1 VSTVEHEVRHPDD
14 DARPPTGSPP
24 ASAGSSLPLT
34 GEEGLAALAEEWLR
48 GVVEA
53 GFVPGVRARARAA
66 LRDLLDEFVAAVRA
80 EPFDPSLGYRIGVEL
95 VDLRMAAPAVAG
107 VTVRLF
113 AGRLPSLL
121 DGRPEAAGSL
131 GYHGTSGH
139 GGVAERADFAAP
151 GGPARDAGYAWAG
164 GDEVRDRVLRLL
176 DRLVTGF
183 TTAQRAAAVGAAE
196 QMNRSEKI
204 HWRRVQTDLQQR
216 LQDALLHEVQTGLPN
231 RQFLRKELGERIAAA
246 GPGDRLG
253 LCLLS
258 VDGVAELTDA
268 LGRDNGDRLLA
279 DVAGRL
285 RQVASA
291 GGYFLAHLGE
301 EEFALVVSGAGGPD
315 EVVKAAAAARVAL
328 SAAFPIDGYSFSV
341 GVTAGVVENP
351 LAGTHP
357 NGWLRDAHLA
367 LAWARHDRQ
376 EHAVFEAVRA
386 EADRSRHRLAA
397 AMPVA
402 LARGEFVPHYQPL
415 YRLSDR
421 TVVGVEAL
429 ARWHR
434 PGGLP
439 ALNPQQFI
447 DLAERTGLIRP
458 LGRVLL
464 EQACRQGAAWRK
476 QGHDLLVSVNL
487 SPLQLGEPGLAAE
500 VADILHRTGLPAHR
514 LQLEITESAAAD
526 QHRDRLRELA
536 ALGLRLA
543 VDDFGTGYANLA
555 VLSRL
560 PVTGLKVAGEL
571 VADLD
576 TAAPAAAGILRHTV
590 ALCHDLGIEVTAEGL
605 ETECRERLVAEL
617 GCDYGQGY
625 LFARPAPA
633 AEITTLLG

>member
-1 VSTVEHEVRHPDD
+1 MSDE
-14 DARPPTGSPP
+14 A
-24 ASAGSSLPLT
+24 
-34 GEEGLAALAEEWLR
+34 LAALAEQWLR
-48 GVVEA
+48 GVVTA

-66 LRDLLDEFVAAVRA
+66 LRDLLDELVAAVRA
-80 EPFDPSLGYRIGVEL
+80 EPFDPAPGYRIGVEL

-113 AGRLPSLL
+113 AGQLPALL
-121 DGRPEAAGSL
+121 G
-131 GYHGTSGH
+131 
-139 GGVAERADFAAP
+139 
-151 GGPARDAGYAWAG
+151 G
-164 GDEVRDRVLRLL
+164 GDEVEARVLLLL

-183 TTAQRAAAVGAAE
+183 TTAQRAAAVSAAE

-204 HWRRVQTDLQQR
+204 HWRRVQTELQQR
-216 LQDALLHEVQTGLPN
+216 LQDALLHEAQTGLAN
-231 RQFLRKELGERIAAA
+231 RQFLRQDLGERIAAA
-246 GPGDRLG
+246 GPGERLG

-285 RQVASA
+285 RQVAEG
-291 GGYFLAHLGE
+291 GGYSLAHLGE
-301 EEFALVVSGAGGPD
+301 DEFALVVAGPSGPD
-315 EVVKAAAAARVAL
+315 EVVKAAASARVAL
-328 SAAFPIDGYSFSV
+328 SPAFPIDGYSFSV
-341 GVTAGVVENP
+341 GVTAGVVSDA

-357 NGWLRDAHLA
+357 DGWLRDAHLA
-367 LAWARHDRQ
+367 LAWARQDRR

-415 YRLSDR
+415 YRLSDH

-429 ARWHR
+429 ARWER
-434 PGGLP
+434 PDGLP
-439 ALNPQQFI
+439 TLNPEQFI
-447 DLAERTGLIRP
+447 GLAERTGLIRP
-458 LGRVLL
+458 LGRALL
-464 EQACRQGAAWRK
+464 EQACRQGVAWRRE
-476 QGHDLLVSVNL
+476 GHDLMVSVNL

-514 LQLEITESAAAD
+514 LQLEITESAAVD
-526 QHRDRLRELA
+526 EHRDRLRELA
-536 ALGLRLA
+536 AIGLRLA

-560 PVTGLKVAGEL
+560 PVTGLKVAGDL

-576 TAAPAAAGILRHTV
+576 AESSAAAEILRHTI
-590 ALCHDLGIEVTAEGL
+590 ALCHDLGVEVTAEGL
-605 ETECRERLVAEL
+605 ETAARERLVSEL
-617 GCDYGQGY
+617 GCDLGQGY
-625 LFARPAPA
+625 LFARPAPPG
-633 AEITTLLG
+633 EIIKLL

>member
-1 VSTVEHEVRHPDD
+1 VIRVEDPVRRQIDED
-14 DARPPTGSPP
+14 
-24 ASAGSSLPLT
+24 
-34 GEEGLAALAEEWLR
+34 GLAALADDWLR

-80 EPFDPSLGYRIGVEL
+80 EPFDAAPGYRIGIEL
-95 VDLRMAAPAVAG
+95 VDLRMASPAVAG

-113 AGRLPSLL
+113 AGRLPDLL
-121 DGRPEAAGSL
+121 
-131 GYHGTSGH
+131 SGDR
-139 GGVAERADFAAP
+139 GVRGEPAP
-151 GGPARDAGYAWAG
+151 GDDAG
-164 GDEVRDRVLRLL
+164 ERILRLL

-183 TTAQRAAAVGAAE
+183 TTAQRSAAVSAAE

-231 RQFLRKELGERIAAA
+231 RQFLRKDLGERIAAA
-246 GPGDRLG
+246 APGDRLG
-253 LCLLS
+253 VCLLS

-268 LGRDNGDRLLA
+268 LGPDNGDRLLA

-285 RQVASA
+285 RQVATA

-301 EEFALVVSGAGGPD
+301 EEFALVVTGSSGPD
-315 EVVKAAAAARVAL
+315 EVAKAAASARVAL
-328 SAAFPIDGYSFSV
+328 SPAFPVDGYSFSV
-341 GVTAGVVENP
+341 GLTAGVVENP

-357 NGWLRDAHLA
+357 DGWLRDAHLA
-367 LAWARHDRQ
+367 LAWARHDRR

-397 AMPVA
+397 AMPAA
-402 LARGEFVPHYQPL
+402 LAKGEFVPHYQPL

-429 ARWHR
+429 ARWQR

-439 ALNPQQFI
+439 VLNPQQFI
-447 DLAERTGLIRP
+447 SLAERTGLIRP
-458 LGRVLL
+458 LGRALL

-476 QGHDLLVSVNL
+476 QGHDLLVSVNV

-526 QHRDRLRELA
+526 EHRDRLRELA

-543 VDDFGTGYANLA
+543 VDDFGTGYANLT

-576 TAAPAAAGILRHTV
+576 TASSAASDILRHTIG
-590 ALCHDLGIEVTAEGL
+590 LCHDLGIEVTAEGL
-605 ETECRERLVAEL
+605 ETSSRERLVSDL
-617 GCDYGQGY
+617 GCDLGQGF
-625 LFARPAPA
+625 LFARPAPP
-633 AEITTLLG
+633 EDITPLLG

>member
-1 VSTVEHEVRHPDD
+1 VQWQIDE
-14 DARPPTGSPP
+14 A
-24 ASAGSSLPLT
+24 
-34 GEEGLAALAEEWLR
+34 GLAGLVEQWLR
-48 GVVEA
+48 GVVTA

-66 LRDLLDEFVAAVRA
+66 LRELLDEMVAAVRA
-80 EPFDPSLGYRIGVEL
+80 EPFDPGPGFRIGEEL

-113 AGRLPSLL
+113 AGQLPALL
-121 DGRPEAAGSL
+121 GR
-131 GYHGTSGH
+131 
-139 GGVAERADFAAP
+139 
-151 GGPARDAGYAWAG
+151 
-164 GDEVRDRVLRLL
+164 GDEVHDRVLLLL

-183 TTAQRAAAVGAAE
+183 TTAQRSAAVGAAE

-216 LQDALLHEVQTGLPN
+216 LQDALLHEAQTGLPN

-246 GPGDRLG
+246 GPGERLG
-253 LCLLS
+253 LCLLG

-279 DVAGRL
+279 DVAARL
-285 RQVASA
+285 RLVA
-291 GGYFLAHLGE
+291 GHGYFLAQVGE
-301 EEFALVVSGAGGPD
+301 DEFALVVTGTSGPD

-328 SAAFPIDGYSFSV
+328 SPAFPVDGHSFSV
-341 GVTAGVVENP
+341 GVTAGVVEST

-357 NGWLRDAHLA
+357 DGWLRDAHLA
-367 LAWARHDRQ
+367 LAWGRQDRR

-415 YRLSDR
+415 YRLADHA
-421 TVVGVEAL
+421 VVGVEAL
-429 ARWHR
+429 ARWER
-434 PGGLP
+434 PDGLP

-447 DLAERTGLIRP
+447 SLAERTGLIRP
-458 LGRVLL
+458 LGRALL
-464 EQACRQGAAWRK
+464 EQACRQGAAWRRE
-476 QGHDLLVSVNL
+476 GHDLLVSVNL

-526 QHRDRLRELA
+526 EHRDRLRELA

-543 VDDFGTGYANLA
+543 IDDFGTGYANLA

-560 PVTGLKVAGEL
+560 PVTGLKVAGDL

-576 TAAPAAAGILRHTV
+576 TSSSAATEILRHTIG
-590 ALCHDLGIEVTAEGL
+590 LCHDLGVEVTAEGL
-605 ETECRERLVAEL
+605 ETADRERRVSEL
-617 GCDYGQGY
+617 GCDLGQGY
-625 LFARPAPA
+625 LFARPAPP
-633 AEITTLLG
+633 AEIAALF